1 MQVNEEVYGSKSN
14 WKKIFTNAEVNKFV
28 ENVSPLQAVFPTS
41 SSNSWNSELLYAFQS
56 GKLTL
61 NRPVDDSI
69 ATIGVDSGSW
79 LTDRKWV
86 AVGKNSTT
94 GEYFSD
100 KFVCKM
106 KKENVNPVAFSAL
119 SSYSAANDSIQTT
132 SPYTS
137 FWGYDQTYN
146 ENSGNL
152 KAKLYTYIN
161 IKNTYYVIF
170 VRVTNAEVETISYKD
185 SYISATYDLYTYFK
199 YVDKDRK
206 HYYEKYPVVLAVYL
220 VPVYDHKTL
229 TSSSYRSTS
238 EQTAKAIV
246 MNSFEDGVYPYDDS
260 GKPLQIL
267 TYQQSAWTLRPSG
280 FTTAKPFSDPAS
292 SPLTSTISHSPV
304 VLAGHHDVWLSS
316 SKSSNCMYQEYTNI
330 NWRAYLDGSVWRIV
344 RWLHIVTNDNADELY
359 NEYMKQTAYLGM
371 FFTDSWDYA
380 TKVQTWDYDHCFC
393 GIIDDNGVTHG
404 EYSAGE
410 KNREQKQWNWESFD
424 DNNYSPS
431 KKPGDDKEKPS
442 TPYNYNC
449 DLNVGLDS
457 GNYYAMSKYELNAF
471 KNWQH
476 TVTNPKGPLV
486 VNTPKDGQYSYE
498 ELGYNLQHMFNGVYP
513 EGQILSLMYFPF
525 LVDEELKWHSTLIP
539 DSYIKLGNC
548 ETTGMD
554 NWYGSKLIEAK
565 ATKIDAGSNFVE
577 MESGE
582 YTIEEYYRDF
592 RDYAP
597 YSSMSLIIPCHGT
610 IELDAGTWY
619 GHTINTRMIVDI
631 ITGASTTVI
640 ERDGI
645 PVDTVQGQVGVPV
658 NFIARNVGDYASTLI
673 SNSQSLNQQKFSNM
687 KLGVKTIAKTTSA
700 LSKAAVGIATKNV
713 GLVGSGVGDLVN
725 AGADAMSAREKYKNT
740 EFQIEHNQAD
750 STVVSSNA
758 PSVAQYLEMFPRLVI
773 RYPTLMAGFDGD
785 TYGKTV
791 GYACNIQDNVGN
803 FKGFTVFSGVDLS
816 GLTCQ
821 EDIKTRIFG
830 LLQQGVIL

>member
-1 MQVNEEVYGSKSN
+1 MQVNEEVYGAKSN
-14 WKKIFTNAEVNKFV
+14 WVKIFTTAEVNKFV

-41 SSNSWNSELLYAFQS
+41 NGWNSELLYAFQS

-61 NRPVDDSI
+61 NKPVDDSI
-69 ATIGVDSGSW
+69 ATVGVDSGSW

-86 AVGKNSTT
+86 AVGKNSST

-119 SSYSAANDSIQTT
+119 SSFSATNDNIQTT

-146 ENSGNL
+146 ANSGNL
-152 KAKLYTYIN
+152 KGKLYTYIN

-170 VRVTNAEVETISYKD
+170 VRVTDAEVETITYND
-185 SYISATYDLYTYFK
+185 SYNTVTYDLYTYFK
-199 YVDKDRK
+199 YVDKDGK
-206 HYYEKYPVVLAVYL
+206 HYYEKYPVMLAVYL
-220 VPVYDHKTL
+220 VPVYDYKTL
-229 TSSSYRSTS
+229 TSGSYRGTS
-238 EQTAKAIV
+238 EQTAKPVV
-246 MNSFEDGVYPYDDS
+246 MNSFEDAFYPYDDS

-267 TYQQSAWTLRPSG
+267 TYQQSAWGLKPSG
-280 FTTAKPFSDPAS
+280 FSVAKPFSDPTS
-292 SPLTSTISHSPV
+292 VPLNYTISHSPI
-304 VLAGHHDVWLSS
+304 VLAGHHSVWLSS
-316 SKSSNCMYQEYTNI
+316 SQTSNYMYQEYTNI
-330 NWRAYLDGSVWRIV
+330 NWRSYLDGKVWRIV

-380 TKVQTWDYDHCFC
+380 TKVPTWDYDHCFC

-404 EYSAGE
+404 EYSTGE

-431 KKPGDDKEKPS
+431 KKPHGEDKEKPS
-442 TPYNYNC
+442 SPYNYNSN
-449 DLNVGLDS
+449 LNVGLDA
-457 GNYYAMSKYELNAF
+457 GNYYAMSKYELNVF
-471 KNWQH
+471 KEWQH
-476 TVTNPKGPLV
+476 TVTNPDGPLV
-486 VNTPKDGQYSYE
+486 VGTPAEGQYSYE
-498 ELGYNLQHMFNGVYP
+498 ELGYNLQFRFNGAYP

-525 LVDEELKWHSTLIP
+525 LVDEEMKRNSTLIP
-539 DSYIKLGNC
+539 NSYITMGNYK
-548 ETTGMD
+548 TTGTD
-554 NWYGSKLIEAK
+554 NWYGSKLLPAK
-565 ATKIDAGSNFVE
+565 ATKIDSGSNFVE

-582 YTIEEYYRDF
+582 YPIEEYYGDF

-597 YSSMSLIIPCHGT
+597 YTSMSLIIPFHGT
-610 IELDAGTWY
+610 IELDPGTWY
-619 GHTINTRMIVDI
+619 NHTINTRMVVDI
-631 ITGASTTVI
+631 ITGSSTTVI

-645 PVDTVQGQVGVPV
+645 PIDTVQGQVGIPV
-658 NFIARNVGDYASTLI
+658 NLIARNVGDYASTLI
-673 SNSQSLNQQKFSNM
+673 SNSQSLNQQKFDNV
-687 KLGVKTIAKTTSA
+687 KLGVKSIAKTTSA
-700 LSKAAVGIATKNV
+700 LSKGAVGIATKNI
-713 GLVGSGVGDLVN
+713 GLVGSAVGDLVS
-725 AGADAMSAREKYKNT
+725 AGADVMSAREKYKNT

-773 RYPTLMAGFDGD
+773 RYPTLMSGFDGE

-791 GYACNIQDNVGN
+791 GYACNIQDTVGN
-803 FKGFTVFSGVDLS
+803 FKGFTVFSGVDLT

>member
-1 MQVNEEVYGSKSN
+1 MQVNEEIYGSKSN

-41 SSNSWNSELLYAFQS
+41 SNGWSSELLYAFQS

-69 ATIGVDSGSW
+69 ATVGVDSGSW

-86 AVGKNSTT
+86 AVGKNSST

-152 KAKLYTYIN
+152 KGKLYTYIN

-170 VRVTNAEVETISYKD
+170 VRVTNAEVETITYKD
-185 SYISATYDLYTYFK
+185 SYITATYDLYTYFK
-199 YVDKDRK
+199 YVDRDGK

-229 TSSSYRSTS
+229 TSGSYRSTS
-238 EQTAKAIV
+238 EQTAKPIV
-246 MNSFEDGVYPYDDS
+246 MNSFEDSVYPYDDS
-260 GKPLQIL
+260 VKPLQIL
-267 TYQQSAWTLRPSG
+267 TYQQSAWALRPSG
-280 FTTAKPFSDPAS
+280 FTIAKPFSDPAS
-292 SPLTSTISHSPV
+292 SPLNLTISHSPV

-316 SKSSNCMYQEYTNI
+316 SKSSNYMYQEYTNI

-410 KNREQKQWNWESFD
+410 KNMEQKQWNWESFD

-442 TPYNYNC
+442 TPYNYNSS
-449 DLNVGLDS
+449 LNIGLNA
-457 GNYYAMSKYELNAF
+457 GNYYAMSAYELNAF

-486 VNTPKDGQYSYE
+486 VGTPGEGQYSYE
-498 ELGYNLQHMFNGVYP
+498 ELGYNLQFMFNGVYP
-513 EGQILSLMYFPF
+513 EGQIISLMYFPF
-525 LVDEELKWHSTLIP
+525 LVDEEMKRNSTLIP
-539 DSYIKLGNC
+539 NSHITMGNY
-548 ETTGMD
+548 ETTGTE
-554 NWYGSKLIEAK
+554 NWFGSKLIEAK
-565 ATKIDAGSNFVE
+565 ATKIDSGSNFVE

-582 YTIEEYYRDF
+582 YPIEEYYGDF

-597 YSSMSLIIPCHGT
+597 YTSMSLIIPFHGT

-619 GHTINTRMIVDI
+619 RHTINTRMIVDI

-640 ERDGI
+640 ERDRI
-645 PVDTVQGQVGVPV
+645 PIDTVQGQVGVPV
-658 NFIARNVGDYASTLI
+658 NLIARNVGDYASTLI
-673 SNSQSLNQQKFSNM
+673 SNSQSLNQQKFDNM
-687 KLGVKTIAKTTSA
+687 KLGVKTIAKTASA
-700 LSKAAVGIATKNV
+700 VGKGTIGIATKNIGMV
-713 GLVGSGVGDLVN
+713 GSAVGGLVS